1 MRREVHIS
9 GKPSNHC
16 RVTGKCRV
24 VGCQTCHAAF
34 PINKSRGK
42 GKGRIK
48 RLLSDFPSTHLLSD
62 WRVNKP
68 SLLPSRKIVRPSM
81 KGDIHT
87 DRAADDEYLEGNE
100 NDDDVKEPERWA
112 LSISL
117 LLGTA
122 LENMQETVRARNTL
136 QKVEMAFDGQEHE
149 GLSVP
154 LSKHTDAINADE
166 ELPDLDSFK
175 NEFEEFKSENRGY
188 TSAAESADSWS
199 GIELSDADEFSLE
212 EWEDEWSMVENVI
225 PA

>member
-1 MRREVHIS
+1 
-9 GKPSNHC
+9 
-16 RVTGKCRV
+16 
-24 VGCQTCHAAF
+24 
-34 PINKSRGK
+34 
-42 GKGRIK
+42 
-48 RLLSDFPSTHLLSD
+48 
-62 WRVNKP
+62 
-68 SLLPSRKIVRPSM
+68 M